1 MRGSLQV
8 AMVSGTSRALEALS
22 PRPSLWISVLLS
34 TAWRLESENPTG
46 PGANDRAAAGDS
58 VSDSEWPQLGPH
70 FLQKRR
76 LRLPRGAGRGGSHGD
91 PPPAGKGQERGGAR
105 EECAEALVYP
115 GAGRAPQPGP

>member
-46 PGANDRAAAGDS
+46 A
-58 VSDSEWPQLGPH
+58 Q
-70 FLQKRR
+70 
-76 LRLPRGAGRGGSHGD
+76 GRGIPRVGGSAEKC
-91 PPPAGKGQERGGAR
+91 PAPSTF
-105 EECAEALVYP
+105 L
-115 GAGRAPQPGP
+115 